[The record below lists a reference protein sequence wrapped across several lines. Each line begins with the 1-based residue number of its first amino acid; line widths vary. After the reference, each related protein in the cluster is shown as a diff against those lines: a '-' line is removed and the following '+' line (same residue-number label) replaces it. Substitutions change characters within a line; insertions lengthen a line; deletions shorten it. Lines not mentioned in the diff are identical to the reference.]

1 MKRMDRLKIREM
13 TTEDIDAVHEI
24 ENASFSVPW
33 SRAIFEETFAN
44 DDNEF
49 WVAEDDGRIAGYI
62 NLWYVLDE
70 VTVAN
75 IAVAEE
81 FRRQGVAAAL
91 MEHALKLSEERK
103 MYGVTLEVRESN
115 TPAIKLY
122 ERFGFEAAGLRPDYY
137 EKPREAAVIM
147 WKYFH

>member
-1 MKRMDRLKIREM
+1 MKRMDGLKVRAM
-13 TTEDIDAVHEI
+13 TAMDIDVVHQI
-24 ENASFSVPW
+24 ETASFSVPW
-33 SRAIFEETFAN
+33 SRAIFEEAYAN

-49 WVAEDDGRIAGYI
+49 WVADINGEIAGYI

-75 IAVAEE
+75 IAVAER

-91 MEHALKLSEERK
+91 MERALKLSEESGK
-103 MYGVTLEVRESN
+103 YGITLEVRISN
-115 TPAIKLY
+115 EPAIKLY
-122 ERFGFEAAGLRPDYY
+122 ERFGFKSVGIRPGYY
-137 EKPREAAVIM
+137 EKPREDAVIM

>member
-24 ENASFSVPW
+24 ENATFSVPW

-49 WVAEDDGRIAGYI
+49 WVAEAEGRIAGYI

-75 IAVAEE
+75 IAVAGE

-91 MEHALKLSEERK
+91 MEHAFKLSEERR
-103 MYGVTLEVRESN
+103 MYGVTLEVRVSN
-115 TPAIKLY
+115 IPAIKLY
-122 ERFGFEAAGLRPDYY
+122 ERFGFESAGIRPDYY
-137 EKPREAAVIM
+137 EKPREDAVIM

>member
-1 MKRMDRLKIREM
+1 M
-13 TTEDIDAVHEI
+13 
-24 ENASFSVPW
+24 PW

-49 WVAEDDGRIAGYI
+49 WVAEADGRIAGYI

-91 MEHALKLSEERK
+91 MEYALKRSEERR
-103 MYGVTLEVRESN
+103 MYGVTLEVRASN
-115 TPAIKLY
+115 IPAIKLY
-122 ERFGFEAAGLRPDYY
+122 EHFGFESAGIRPDYY
-137 EKPREAAVIM
+137 EKPREDAVIM

>member
-13 TTEDIDAVHEI
+13 TAEDIDAVHEI
-24 ENASFSVPW
+24 ETASFSDPW
-33 SRAIFEETFAN
+33 SKAVFAETLESRG
-44 DDNEF
+44 NEIL
-49 WVAEDDGRIAGYI
+49 VAEVDGVIAGYI

-75 IAVAEE
+75 IAVAEA
-81 FRRQGVAAAL
+81 FRRHGVAAAL
-91 MEHALKLSEERK
+91 MEYALEISEEGGK
-103 MYGVTLEVRESN
+103 YGVTLEVRVSN

-122 ERFGFEAAGLRPDYY
+122 ERLGFESAGIRPDYY
-137 EKPREAAVIM
+137 EKPREDAVIM